1 VTSSTPYQLP
11 GLPAKGAAPEEILAE
26 LAQLRGKD
34 LPHEGGRLFSYVFD
48 HGDADLSRLQHR
60 AFTAFSA
67 INMLD
72 PTAFPSVAA
81 MENEVIGTL
90 LDNKST
96 EQLSSSDA
104 AVRLSAIYAL
114 ERLMGDSSRDQPR
127 IVRVLS
133 GYVRL
138 HAQDKA
144 SGPNTDKADLAVDVR
159 AALGVIHARRR
170 DYSVCVRCEYQ
181 VDLSHVSFHDKNLV
195 ELDLSGVNLGGADLG
210 GADLRYANLTGTR
223 LNGANLGSVNL
234 TQLDGTNP
242 TFEAVGGVVWS
253 RATQWPASLGGTAG
267 MRARSVKLKKGLYK
281 VVDRAGS
288 VS

>member
-1 VTSSTPYQLP
+1 VRVPSTQHRRVE
-11 GLPAKGAAPEEILAE
+11 PANPNPSHTDLRFWHPHQGQERDTLSVEKRLEILGQRRANRHQTLNSVGILFGVVFT
-26 LAQLRGKD
+26 LAGL
-34 LPHEGGRLFSYVFD
+34 
-48 HGDADLSRLQHR
+48 
-60 AFTAFSA
+60 
-67 INMLD
+67 
-72 PTAFPSVAA
+72 
-81 MENEVIGTL
+81 IGTWL
-90 LDNKST
+90 SLHSTESNQITDRYNKST

-170 DYSVCVRCEYQ
+170 DCSVCVRCEYQ

-242 TFEAVGGVVWS
+242 TFEVELTRFDGHG
-253 RATQWPASLGGTAG
+253 R
-267 MRARSVKLKKGLYK
+267 
-281 VVDRAGS
+281 
-288 VS
+288 